1 MRLARSLALPLM
13 VLLSAP
19 ALASGPDAGRALVE
33 RLCARCHAVADEAR
47 SPNAEAPPFREVATR
62 WPPEVLAE
70 ALAEGIAVGHPNM
83 PRFELSPSEIDG
95 VISYFE
101 ALAKAR

>member
-1 MRLARSLALPLM
+1 VRRIHSLALTLM

-19 ALASGPDAGRALVE
+19 ALASGQSLVE
-33 RLCARCHAVADEAR
+33 RLCGRCHAVAEEAQ
-47 SPNAEAPPFREVATR
+47 SPNAEAPLFREVATR

-70 ALAEGIAVGHPNM
+70 ALAEGIAVGHPDM
-83 PRFELSPSEIDG
+83 PRFEFSPSQIDD

-101 ALAKAR
+101 ALV